1 LAVGRSAVIR
11 FLWICLGGAIGTGAR
26 YLLSGWVARRIGT
39 LFPYGTLA
47 VNLVGSFLIGAV
59 MHVSLTTSQLSPDS
73 RVVLVIGVLGGF
85 TTYSGFNYETLQ
97 YFRDGAWLIGFANV
111 LVMVGGCLAAGIA
124 GLASARWLVGS
135 W

>member
-1 LAVGRSAVIR
+1 MIR
-11 FLWICLGGAIGTGAR
+11 FLWICLGGAVGTGAR

-47 VNLVGSFLIGAV
+47 VNLVGCFLIGAV

-97 YFRDGAWLIGFANV
+97 YFRDGAWLVGFANV
-111 LVMVGGCLAAGIA
+111 FVMVGGCLAAGIA
-124 GLASARWLVGS
+124 GLAAARWLVGS
-135 W
+135 

>member
-1 LAVGRSAVIR
+1 VVR

-26 YLLSGWVARRIGT
+26 YLLSGWVARRVGT
-39 LFPYGTLA
+39 FFPYGTLA

-59 MHVSLTTSQLSPDS
+59 MHVSLTTAQLSPDS

-111 LVMVGGCLAAGIA
+111 LVMIGGCLAAGIA

-135 W
+135 

>member
-1 LAVGRSAVIR
+1 MIR

-26 YLLSGWVARRIGT
+26 YLLSGWVARRVGT
-39 LFPYGTLA
+39 LIPYGTLA
-47 VNLVGSFLIGAV
+47 VNLVGCFLIGAV
-59 MHVSLTTSQLSPDS
+59 MHVSLTTAQLSPES

-111 LVMVGGCLAAGIA
+111 LVMVAGCLAAGIA

-135 W
+135 

>member
-1 LAVGRSAVIR
+1 LVVR

-26 YLLSGWVARRIGT
+26 YLLSGWVARRVGT
-39 LFPYGTLA
+39 FFPYGTLA

-59 MHVSLTTSQLSPDS
+59 MHVSLTTAQLSPDS

-111 LVMVGGCLAAGIA
+111 LVMIGGCLAAGIA

-135 W
+135 

>member
-26 YLLSGWVARRIGT
+26 YLISGWAARRLGT

-47 VNLVGSFLIGAV
+47 VNLIGCFLIGAV
-59 MHVSLTTSQLSPDS
+59 MHVALTTSQLSPDS

-97 YFRDGAWLIGFANV
+97 YFGDGAWLFGFANV
-111 LVMVGGCLAAGIA
+111 LVMIGGCLAAGIA

-135 W
+135 

>member
-1 LAVGRSAVIR
+1 MVR

-26 YLLSGWVARRIGT
+26 YLLSGWVARRVGT

-47 VNLVGSFLIGAV
+47 VNLVGCFLIGAV
-59 MHVSLTTSQLSPDS
+59 MHVSLTTAQLSPDS
-73 RVVLVIGVLGGF
+73 RVILVIGVLGGF

-97 YFRDGAWLIGFANV
+97 YFRDGAWLIGFVNV

-124 GLASARWLVGS
+124 GLASARWLVGN
-135 W
+135 

>member
-1 LAVGRSAVIR
+1 MVR
-11 FLWICLGGAIGTGAR
+11 FLWVCLGGAIGTGAR
-26 YLLSGWVARRIGT
+26 YLLSGWAARRLGT
-39 LFPYGTLA
+39 LFPYGTLV
-47 VNLVGSFLIGAV
+47 VNLVGCFLIAAV

-111 LVMVGGCLAAGIA
+111 FVMVGGCLAAGIA

-135 W
+135 